1 MSVNRKGTKAFALMI
16 SAATSM
22 LVIGCSSS
30 TDDGPTMPTTHAS
43 VSKTSA
49 TTTTTKS
56 SDGDNPFGFSMP
68 SDFNSPPDGNN
79 DSNSGNDDSDNGS
92 GGSDSGPTLEAAT
105 GAYPGDWKGGGRTM
119 TLSPD
124 GNGTMKLDDSE
135 YVIAWA
141 PEGAGITV
149 TIKSIT
155 VNKDGSEKVGKI
167 WHGALQKDPD
177 SSKTVLHLAD
187 KASDLKEMFSGMF
200 WCNNADDSF
209 LCGGGE

>member
-1 MSVNRKGTKAFALMI
+1 MSVNRRGTKAIVLMI

-30 TDDGPTMPTTHAS
+30 TDDGPSMPTTHAS
-43 VSKTSA
+43 VSKTST

-56 SDGDNPFGFSMP
+56 SDSDNPFGFSFP
-68 SDFNSPPDGNN
+68 S
-79 DSNSGNDDSDNGS
+79 DSNSPDGNDDSDKGS
-92 GGSDSGPTLEAAT
+92 GGSDSDSGGGPTLDAAT
-105 GAYPGDWKGGGRTM
+105 GSYPGDWKGGGRTM

-124 GNGTMKLDDSE
+124 GTGTMKLDDSE
-135 YVIAWA
+135 YAIAWA
-141 PEGAGITV
+141 NEGAGITV

-155 VNKDGSEKVGKI
+155 VKKDGAEKVGKV

-200 WCNNADDSF
+200 WCNNDSDNSF